1 MTDDELAQ
9 IARLLTERNA
19 IDDTIAAIID
29 RPMTSGHLGEWI
41 AAQVFD
47 IELERSAS
55 TAAIDGRFRS
65 GPLQGQTVNVKWYLK
80 QEGLLDISQ
89 SPALDNY
96 LVLTGPRSS
105 LLTSRGGTRPWRID
119 HVYLFHAPTLL
130 AEQRARGVKTGV
142 AASVLKRQWTS
153 AEIYPDQ
160 INPLLP
166 LSDRQTQLLELF
178 QPS

>member
-29 RPMTSGHLGEWI
+29 RPMTAGHLGEWI

-65 GPLQGQTVNVKWYLK
+65 GPLQDQTVNVKWYLK
-80 QEGLLDISQ
+80 QEGLLDISE
-89 SPALDNY
+89 SDAPDYY

-105 LLTSRGGTRPWRID
+105 LLTSRGGIRPWRID
-119 HVYLFHAPTLL
+119 HVYLFHAPSLL
-130 AEQRARGVKTGV
+130 AEQRSRGVKTGV
-142 AASVLKRQWTS
+142 AASVRKSQWTS
-153 AEIYPDQ
+153 IEIYPDQ

-166 LSDRQTQLLELF
+166 LSDRQLQLLELF
-178 QPS
+178 LPS